1 MDLYFESYEPCLEIR
16 LHGDYI
22 NSKGMSRLLGMMD
35 EKQAFEAASQGLFI
49 CTGQTITSNEPFN
62 ENYYYFTQHFT
73 EGDMLDNGDLL
84 NHPWLLALRGERNYA
99 HFVSLIKATPAIE
112 RERSH
117 DISLKRLPHHLL
129 KHYLNESERVS
140 GINED
145 VDLGEKP
152 LDQLI
157 EAYTMM
163 PPTFPGLFTPR
174 PAKLD
179 YPK

>member
-1 MDLYFESYEPCLEIR
+1 
-16 LHGDYI
+16 
-22 NSKGMSRLLGMMD
+22 
-35 EKQAFEAASQGLFI
+35 
-49 CTGQTITSNEPFN
+49 
-62 ENYYYFTQHFT
+62 
-73 EGDMLDNGDLL
+73 MLDNGDLL

-99 HFVSLIKATPAIE
+99 HFVDLIKATPAIE